1 MRFMYR
7 HLAPVISSVLSLIP
21 LGCGVHGLPKEYGS
35 LNEAMLRE
43 PHSPLDEHATA
54 DVVEE
59 SGLRELIRKEGL
71 LKDSN
76 YIVGTVA
83 FGASMKKRPEFNL
96 EKYDTFRMALSIY
109 TASGEAIPDF
119 FEGLPGASL
128 DNPIVGTG
136 HHIKTLHDWCKTKVS
151 AHSAFHEHFP
161 CEDGREG
168 PFQDITLTFK
178 EFNHHCYYLKDVPA
192 GTAYVW
198 FQIPLDGNRATQAPI
213 VVDLEPVE
221 GAIRRHDLKIYLYDL
236 FYSM

>member
-1 MRFMYR
+1 MACQKNM
-7 HLAPVISSVLSLIP
+7 
-21 LGCGVHGLPKEYGS
+21 GS

-128 DNPIVGTG
+128 DNPIVGDRPP
-136 HHIKTLHDWCKTKVS
+136 H
-151 AHSAFHEHFP
+151 
-161 CEDGREG
+161 
-168 PFQDITLTFK
+168 QDATRLVQNKGFG
-178 EFNHHCYYLKDVPA
+178 A
-192 GTAYVW
+192 
-198 FQIPLDGNRATQAPI
+198 QRIP
-213 VVDLEPVE
+213 
-221 GAIRRHDLKIYLYDL
+221 
-236 FYSM
+236 